1 MSKHPRHGAPPPQ
14 RNFAPLRPGEAPVY
28 QPLPNHVHTE
38 EEPAEEVVAEPENA
52 AEEVVAET
60 EKAAEE
66 PAEATAES
74 PA

>member
-28 QPLPNHVHTE
+28 QPLPNHVHAD
-38 EEPAEEVVAEPENA
+38 EEPADEADAELTAEPEDALTAEPEDA
-52 AEEVVAET
+52 AVT
-60 EKAAEE
+60 AA
-66 PAEATAES
+66 ATAES